1 MRTAYLGGWIGGWM
15 WCFLVV
21 CCHAFFP
28 GVRHGSYYR
37 LITKVHATKDLP
49 PSFRKEFQQ
58 RRQPHTSN
66 LDFEGTIRRCHES
79 QNYQPAI
86 DLAEKALQTVRPMTA
101 SLMTQII
108 KLFGEAGQLGR
119 AISLLKVMQV
129 EHNMKP
135 NERHMGALIQA
146 CRKCGNYEMALALFA
161 QMASLGIPKNTIICN
176 IMITTLGEAVQWH
189 AVLDVFG
196 EMKQSGI
203 PQDIITFSAAI
214 SACYKA
220 GEWQHAITLYRLMD
234 DEGIAPNIIT
244 LNAVLSACV
253 SGRQLQ
259 LALEIFS
266 EASRKGL
273 KVDTISYSVI
283 IGLCGLLHRFD
294 LAKEFFIAMSDDE
307 ASAVL
312 KNTTLTTTE
321 RNHIQPVSVTETMHP
336 SSANSSNDGNDDNSN
351 SNIDIDND
359 MSRVSLDLEQRTLA
373 SCRKVTRDLG
383 CYNAII
389 TACERCG
396 KWPEAFALVTLMCN
410 CDPTDNH
417 RVCPTPDVNT
427 FSAALSCCGK
437 AGINTTY
444 QHTLSAHSV
453 GKPFNIPYQRTFS

>member
-1 MRTAYLGGWIGGWM
+1 MRTACFDAWFVVGVTYLLI
-15 WCFLVV
+15 VV
-21 CCHAFFP
+21 SHAFVP
-28 GVRHGSYYR
+28 IRHHHHRTIIRGYA
-37 LITKVHATKDLP
+37 INDVP
-49 PSFRKEFQQ
+49 PSFRNEFRPQ

-79 QNYQPAI
+79 QDYQPAI
-86 DLAEKALQTVRPMTA
+86 DLAEKTLHTVRPMTA

-129 EHNMKP
+129 EHHMKP

-176 IMITTLGEAVQWH
+176 IMISTLGESVQWH
-189 AVLDVFG
+189 AVLDIFG
-196 EMKQSGI
+196 EMKQLGI

-253 SGRQLQ
+253 SGRQLP

-273 KVDTISYSVI
+273 RVDTISYSVI
-283 IGLCGLLHRFD
+283 IGLCGILNRFE
-294 LAKEFFIAMSDDE
+294 LAKQFFIAMSDDE

-312 KNTTLTTTE
+312 KSATTE
-321 RNHIQPVSVTETMHP
+321 TYSILPVTGTETSP
-336 SSANSSNDGNDDNSN
+336 PTSTNSHSNDDNHEHNN
-351 SNIDIDND
+351 SD
-359 MSRVSLDLEQRTLA
+359 MDHNAMIVSLDIEQRILST
-373 SCRKVTRDLG
+373 CRKVTRDLG

-396 KWPEAFALVTLMCN
+396 KWQEAFALVTLMCN
-410 CDPTDNH
+410 CDASDQQ
-417 RVCPTPDVNT
+417 RVCPIPDVNT

-437 AGINTTY
+437 AGINTSY
-444 QHTLSAHSV
+444 Q
-453 GKPFNIPYQRTFS
+453 

>member
-1 MRTAYLGGWIGGWM
+1 MRTAYLDTWIGGWI
-15 WCFLVV
+15 CLLFGGSQ
-21 CCHAFFP
+21 AFFHV
-28 GVRHGSYYR
+28 VRHSNNNR
-37 LITKVHATKDLP
+37 NHLSVTRSHATKDLP
-49 PSFRKEFQQ
+49 SFRKEFRQ
-58 RRQPHTSN
+58 RREPSSD
-66 LDFEGTIRRCHES
+66 LDFEGTIRRCHGT
-79 QNYQPAI
+79 QDYQPAI
-86 DLAEKALQTVRPMTA
+86 DLAEKALHTVRPMTA

-135 NERHMGALIQA
+135 NERHMGSLIQA

-161 QMASLGIPKNTIICN
+161 QMSSLGIPKNTIIYN
-176 IMITTLGEAVQWH
+176 IMISTLGEAVQWH

-259 LALEIFS
+259 LALEIFA
-266 EASRKGL
+266 EAGRKGL
-273 KVDTISYSVI
+273 QVDTISYSVI
-283 IGLCGLLHRFD
+283 IGLCGILQRFD
-294 LAKEFFIAMSDDE
+294 LAKQFFIAMSDDE

-312 KNTTLTTTE
+312 KDTTTE
-321 RNHIQPVSVTETMHP
+321 TNSMPSVSVTRTVSTA
-336 SSANSSNDGNDDNSN
+336 SSVNSSNDSNHDLSNNDSNSN
-351 SNIDIDND
+351 SNNDND
-359 MSRVSLDLEQRTLA
+359 SLIVSLDLEQRTLS

-396 KWPEAFALVTLMCN
+396 KWQEAFALVTLMCN
-410 CDPTDNH
+410 CDATDNQ
-417 RVCPTPDVNT
+417 RVCPVPDVNT

-437 AGINTTY
+437 AGID
-444 QHTLSAHSV
+444 
-453 GKPFNIPYQRTFS
+453 